1 MDTKDLR
8 TLISDQID
16 VRWPDFTTRHP
27 HLAQAIDRVRLVDS
41 TVDLLRDD
49 PEFVGAMRNA
59 DLDEARL
66 ADATKLL
73 GMVDQLVRRLLPG

>member
-1 MDTKDLR
+1 MDTHDLR

-16 VRWPDFTTRHP
+16 ARWPDFATRHP

-41 TVDLLRDD
+41 AVDLLRDD
-49 PEFVGAMRNA
+49 PEFVRAMRNA

-66 ADATKLL
+66 TDAAKLL
-73 GMVDQLVRRLLPG
+73 GLVDQLVHRLLPG